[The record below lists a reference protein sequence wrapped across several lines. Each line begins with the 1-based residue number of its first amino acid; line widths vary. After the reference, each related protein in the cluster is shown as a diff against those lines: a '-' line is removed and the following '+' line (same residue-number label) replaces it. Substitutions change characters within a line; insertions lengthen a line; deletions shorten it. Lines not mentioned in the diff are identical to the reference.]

1 MSGAS
6 TSVRRWISS
15 SRKTASTAAA
25 SATRS
30 YGPRSTIGSSD
41 ATAFPTGA
49 LVPTREDALRLL
61 GKQRQAERFARL
73 AALTL
78 GSCPELRAWIEKKPK
93 TLLDHA
99 DDWERVLA
107 VLAWFRAHPRPGVY
121 LRQLDVA
128 GVDTKFIEA
137 RKGLLMELLD
147 IMLPQESIDASA
159 KRDFEG
165 RYGLLSKPPRVR
177 FRILDREHYIGGLSD
192 ITVPASQFA
201 ELEPSVRRVFITEN
215 EINGLAFPHL
225 PDAAV
230 IFGLGYALDRLA
242 DVRWLRNRTIYYWGD
257 IDTHGFAILDR
268 LRAAFP
274 EATSL
279 LMDRETLMQHQSLW
293 VGLATPGPPPP
304 LDRRRAGPVRGARR
318 QSLGSARAAGAR
330 ARRIWLGDASSRDAR
345 RLIVAQ
351 SAATIAPRVRRRAGG
366 FGSLDTNTRIHPTL
380 LVDVE
385 VTSKSTEKK
394 NRGLK
399 LEDDLQVNSLDEYLI
414 VSHQRSELELW
425 TRRPDGWTRRLVT
438 EGALRAEGRSRIDV
452 NRLYAELP
460 P

>member
-1 MSGAS
+1 MSERFDD
-6 TSVRRWISS
+6 VRRWIRELEENS
-15 SRKTASTAAA
+15 KTRRGFGYDILWAEIDH
-25 SATRS
+25 RQL
-30 YGPRSTIGSSD
+30 GRNRI
-41 ATAFPTGA
+41 PTGA

-61 GKQRQAERFARL
+61 GKQRQADRFARL

-78 GSCPELRAWIEKKPK
+78 DSCPELRAWIEKKPK

-99 DDWERVLA
+99 EDWEKILA

-147 IMLPQESIDASA
+147 IVLPKESIDASA

-215 EINGLAFPHL
+215 EINGLAFPYV

-230 IFGLGYALDRLA
+230 IFGLGYAIERLA
-242 DVRWLRNRTIYYWGD
+242 DVRWLRDRTIHYWGD

-274 EATSL
+274 EASSL

-293 VGLATPGPPPP
+293 VQEETPH
-304 LDRRRAGPVRGARR
+304 
-318 QSLGSARAAGAR
+318 LGS
-330 ARRIWLGDASSRDAR
+330 LP
-345 RLIVAQ
+345 RLSADEQDVFEALVADRFGV
-351 SAATIAPRVRRRAGG
+351 RVRLEQERVGYGWVTRA
-366 FGSLDTNTRIHPTL
+366 LETL
-380 LVDVE
+380 A
-385 VTSKSTEKK
+385 S
-394 NRGLK
+394 
-399 LEDDLQVNSLDEYLI
+399 
-414 VSHQRSELELW
+414 
-425 TRRPDGWTRRLVT
+425 
-438 EGALRAEGRSRIDV
+438 
-452 NRLYAELP
+452 
-460 P
+460 